1 MLYSSQQCIHY
12 YAQVIHYSIG
22 TMAVHWEHFL
32 FFCVSVCLPV
42 WVWLWL
48 CVCVCMCIRACMWV
62 CVYIC
67 VWACLCLC
75 VCVCICVCAC
85 VVFHGSSFC
94 ISCILWFSGKY
105 LNNYALAQSGVN
117 VSHVPPGWSK
127 WFGLVGNR

>member
-1 MLYSSQQCIHY
+1 MCVFACAYLRACG
-12 YAQVIHYSIG
+12 YACMFVC
-22 TMAVHWEHFL
+22 EH
-32 FFCVSVCLPV
+32 V
-42 WVWLWL
+42 
-48 CVCVCMCIRACMWV
+48 CVCVSAC
-62 CVYIC
+62 
-67 VWACLCLC
+67 AF
-75 VCVCICVCAC
+75 VCAC